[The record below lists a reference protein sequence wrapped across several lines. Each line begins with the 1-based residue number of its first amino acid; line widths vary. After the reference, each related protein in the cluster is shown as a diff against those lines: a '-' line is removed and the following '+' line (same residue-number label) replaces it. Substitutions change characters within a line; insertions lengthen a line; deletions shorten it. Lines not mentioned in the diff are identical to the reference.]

1 MNDDTI
7 SRQAAIDALKEHR
20 ALYCD
25 NTPDT
30 FSKLSY
36 AEKSRVDELDTA
48 IATLVNLPSAERHE
62 QITSEMDEIFR
73 IASEIRL
80 AVGCNTARE
89 CWELA
94 RKGDIRRVRH
104 GRWVEEERPTCY
116 IYRCTVCGE
125 GFDTPYHYCPNCGAR
140 MDLSEVDE

>member
-1 MNDDTI
+1 MRDDTI

-48 IATLVNLPSAERHE
+48 IATLVNLPSAER
-62 QITSEMDEIFR
+62 R
-73 IASEIRL
+73 
-80 AVGCNTARE
+80 
-89 CWELA
+89 
-94 RKGDIRRVRH
+94 
-104 GRWVEEERPTCY
+104 GRWMKQYGEH
-116 IYRCTVCGE
+116 E
-125 GFDTPYHYCPNCGAR
+125 GFGIRPFYRFCSECNEVTVFPYHYCPNCGAK
-140 MDLSEVDE
+140 MEEIDE